1 MNTTEVQKQ
10 KDSTASSPIFVSEI
24 FPLTTLQYNIWCFRL
39 SPEVDR
45 EVGNRIS
52 WRFSQQFP
60 DIVVIWHNGFFWVLG
75 KLNQSMPNVEEWKKA
90 LKAIELK
97 LKQDIGERE
106 HIIQSV
112 RQPNVTPEIL
122 AELAVRALKITRPF
136 SSPILNPNEQVQVK
150 REVDFWAET
159 VEIKGNIRPALSF
172 TTHSS
177 FNYKGD
183 LADFFSNHPFRQNP
197 EKLLVGLKVR
207 DIERNSYATI
217 VEISGTIDELA
228 DKLIEEATGTI
239 SKQALI
245 EALADNPDQPVV
257 SVRFGKDKRLFQYAM
272 RALRPCVTP
281 ETANRFDV
289 NYGELLKASK
299 ISYIERKKLL
309 LGYKEEANKVLASYG
324 FQVESS
330 INSKQYPQLFIS
342 PKVNLKDVKLLFGGN
357 VICEQGKIL
366 LGLSKGGVYRRHKK
380 YEDKSVPIHVAALKL
395 FDSEIG
401 LIKDVRKR
409 LQDYGFS
416 ILFPEESRKAV
427 SIAGLSGTEVRA
439 KVEDAVDELM
449 ENEPDIVLVFLPT
462 SDRKAEEQDSLYTW
476 IYSRLLRRGIASQVI
491 YEDTL
496 QKVQASYL
504 LNQVIPGILAK
515 LGNLPFVLAEPLTIA
530 DYFIGLDISRN
541 SKKRVTG
548 SVNACAS
555 VRLYGNRG
563 DFEGYRI
570 ESDTI
575 EGEEI
580 PQRILENFFP
590 KSQLKG
596 KTVLIY
602 RDGRFCG
609 DEVKHLLARADAI
622 GAKFILVE
630 CAKSGIPRLYNSL
643 NTNIT
648 APTQGLALRLSPR
661 EAIIITTSVLEKM
674 GSPLPLRLK
683 IHPGGHQVSIEDLID
698 ATLKLTLLHHGSLK
712 SPRLPIPLFGS
723 DRIAYRR
730 LQGIYPGAS
739 EGDRQFWL

>member
-10 KDSTASSPIFVSEI
+10 KDSTASSPMFVSEI

-60 DIVVIWHNGFFWVLG
+60 DIIVIWHNGFFWVLG
-75 KLNQSMPNVEEWKKA
+75 KLNQYMPNAEEWKSA
-90 LKAIELK
+90 LKTIEIK

-106 HIIQSV
+106 HIIQPL

-122 AELAVRALKITRPF
+122 AELAVRTLKITRPF
-136 SSPILNPNEQVQVK
+136 LSPVLNPNEQVLVK

-159 VEIKGNIRPALSF
+159 VEIEGNIRPALSF

-183 LADFFSNHPFRQNP
+183 LADFFSNHPFRQDP
-197 EKLLVGLKVR
+197 EKLLVALKVR

-217 VEISGTIDELA
+217 VEISGTIDELG
-228 DKLIEEATGTI
+228 DKLIEEATGAI
-239 SKQALI
+239 SRQALI
-245 EALADNPDQPVV
+245 EALEDNPDQPVV

-272 RALRPCVTP
+272 KALRPCVTP
-281 ETANRFDV
+281 ETANRFDI
-289 NYGELLKASK
+289 NYGDLLKLSK
-299 ISYIERKKLL
+299 ISYSDRKQLL
-309 LGYKEEANKVLASYG
+309 LGYKEDANQVLALYG
-324 FQVESS
+324 FQVQNS
-330 INSKQYPQLFIS
+330 INSKQNPELFIA
-342 PKVNLKDVKLLFGGN
+342 PKVNLANVKLLFGGG
-357 VICEQGKIL
+357 IIGEQGKIL
-366 LGLSKGGVYRRHKK
+366 AGLKGGVYRRHKK
-380 YEDKSVPIHVAALKL
+380 YADKSVPIHIAAIKI
-395 FDSEIG
+395 FDTKIS
-401 LIKDVRKR
+401 LLKDVRKR
-409 LQDYGFS
+409 LKDYGFS
-416 ILFPEESRKAV
+416 TLIPQESTKAV
-427 SIAGLSGTEVRA
+427 SIAGLSGSEIRA

-449 ENEPDIVLVFLPT
+449 ENDPDIVLVFLPT

-496 QKVQASYL
+496 QKVQANYL

-515 LGNLPFVLAEPLTIA
+515 LGNLPFVLAEPLVIA

-541 SKKRVTG
+541 SKKRVVG

-630 CAKSGIPRLYNSL
+630 CAKSGIPRLYNSI
-643 NTNIT
+643 NKNIT
-648 APTQGLALRLSPR
+648 APTQGLALRLSQR

-674 GSPLPLRLK
+674 GLPLPLRLK
-683 IHPGGHQVSIEDLID
+683 IHPGGHQVSIEDLVD

-723 DRIAYRR
+723 DKIAYRR

>member
-1 MNTTEVQKQ
+1 M
-10 KDSTASSPIFVSEI
+10 
-24 FPLTTLQYNIWCFRL
+24 
-39 SPEVDR
+39 
-45 EVGNRIS
+45 
-52 WRFSQQFP
+52 
-60 DIVVIWHNGFFWVLG
+60 
-75 KLNQSMPNVEEWKKA
+75 
-90 LKAIELK
+90 
-97 LKQDIGERE
+97 
-106 HIIQSV
+106 
-112 RQPNVTPEIL
+112 
-122 AELAVRALKITRPF
+122 
-136 SSPILNPNEQVQVK
+136 
-150 REVDFWAET
+150 
-159 VEIKGNIRPALSF
+159 
-172 TTHSS
+172 
-177 FNYKGD
+177 
-183 LADFFSNHPFRQNP
+183 
-197 EKLLVGLKVR
+197 
-207 DIERNSYATI
+207 
-217 VEISGTIDELA
+217 
-228 DKLIEEATGTI
+228 
-239 SKQALI
+239 
-245 EALADNPDQPVV
+245 
-257 SVRFGKDKRLFQYAM
+257 
-272 RALRPCVTP
+272 
-281 ETANRFDV
+281 
-289 NYGELLKASK
+289 
-299 ISYIERKKLL
+299 
-309 LGYKEEANKVLASYG
+309 
-324 FQVESS
+324 
-330 INSKQYPQLFIS
+330 
-342 PKVNLKDVKLLFGGN
+342 
-357 VICEQGKIL
+357 
-366 LGLSKGGVYRRHKK
+366 
-380 YEDKSVPIHVAALKL
+380 
-395 FDSEIG
+395 
-401 LIKDVRKR
+401 
-409 LQDYGFS
+409 
-416 ILFPEESRKAV
+416 
-427 SIAGLSGTEVRA
+427 
-439 KVEDAVDELM
+439 
-449 ENEPDIVLVFLPT
+449 
-462 SDRKAEEQDSLYTW
+462 
-476 IYSRLLRRGIASQVI
+476 
-491 YEDTL
+491 
-496 QKVQASYL
+496 
-504 LNQVIPGILAK
+504 
-515 LGNLPFVLAEPLTIA
+515 GNLPFVLAEPLAIA

-712 SPRLPIPLFGS
+712 SPRLPIRLFGS